1 MAELWGAY
9 YALYLVWER
18 RAPHVELEIDLE
30 MVVGI
35 LKTGISDSHPLSYM
49 VRLCHGFISRDWNVF
64 ISHVYKEGNRLG
76 DGLVNY
82 AFTL

>member
-9 YALYLVWER
+9 YALYLAWER

-49 VRLCHGFISRDWNVF
+49 VRLCHGFIS
-64 ISHVYKEGNRLG
+64 K
-76 DGLVNY
+76 GLECLHFSCV
-82 AFTL
+82 